1 MAHQP
6 AIRHPF
12 VAAWRCQLTR
22 EEPAAAVQGIE
33 NWFEAVRFRRR
44 LEACLSHLDLTLHQW
59 LVLEGTRQVIVEQGD
74 ATSQLQVAERVEM
87 NEMTL
92 SRLMRGLDERG
103 LVDRSDSFMSPALRI
118 LVTNSGKA
126 LLSRARKAIVAQGCP

>member
-1 MAHQP
+1 MAHEP
-6 AIRHPF
+6 TRRHPF
-12 VAAWRCQLTR
+12 VAAWRRQLSQ
-22 EEPAAAVQGIE
+22 EDPAAAEYDVE

-44 LEACLSHLDLTLHQW
+44 LDACLSHLDLNLNQW
-59 LVLEGTRQVIVEQGD
+59 LVLEGTRQVIAEQRD

-92 SRLMRGLDERG
+92 SRLMRGLEVRG

-118 LVTNSGKA
+118 LVTKRGEGV
-126 LLSRARKAIVAQGCP
+126 LCRARTAIVAQRCT

>member
-1 MAHQP
+1 M
-6 AIRHPF
+6 
-12 VAAWRCQLTR
+12 AAWCRQLTP
-22 EEPAAAVQGIE
+22 EQPAAAAQGIE

-44 LEACLSHLDLTLHQW
+44 LEACLSHLDLTLNQW

-118 LVTNSGKA
+118 LLTNRGEA
-126 LLSRARKAIVAQGCP
+126 VLCRARKAIVAQGCP